1 MIRVCTAV
9 VALLMVVAALAGTA
23 SAAPRMSA
31 ADRAAIGIT
40 IDRFVK
46 DVVQRHDLAD
56 GWTLAGPGLRAG
68 TTRASW
74 IKGTGVTAPAFPAKG
89 SDFRNAWTGHLISPT
104 EAELAVVM
112 FPRSGSK
119 GQVQTAF
126 AVDMRKSRGRWLV
139 NSCYSAATFG
149 KNGITGPNDFK
160 MFRFDNGYVV
170 ANPAARRNGLFLG
183 LGAVGAAVLLILLA
197 IWVRLKRRD
206 RRALSGF
213 NQHLG

>member
-1 MIRVCTAV
+1 MIRSCA
-9 VALLMVVAALAGTA
+9 AVAALLIVVSALAGKA
-23 SAAPRMSA
+23 SAAPRMTA
-31 ADRAAIGIT
+31 ADRTAIGIT
-40 IDRFVK
+40 LDRFVK

-56 GWTLAGPGLRAG
+56 GWTLAGPGLRGG

-74 IKGTGVTAPAFPAKG
+74 IKGTGVTVPAFPAKG
-89 SDFRNAWTGHLISPT
+89 SDFRNAWTGHLISPA

-139 NSCYSAATFG
+139 NSFYAAATFG

-160 MFRFDNGYVV
+160 MFRFDNGYAVTS
-170 ANPAARRNGLFLG
+170 PSARRNGLFLG

-197 IWVRLKRRD
+197 IWVRLKRRE
-206 RRALSGF
+206 RRALGAYNRHVS
-213 NQHLG
+213 